1 MRLIVSDFDGTLLL
15 HGEKKLHNITVSEIE
30 KLICD
35 NDVFCVASG
44 RSYSELK
51 RMFGSLSDKIY
62 FISNDGALITYKE
75 KTIYDVPIT
84 NEKVIGFDDEKDVVA
99 HCKYV
104 SFVKSDSERFVRM
117 KKEQYCGHILKI
129 DSLAEI
135 NEPVYKITLYGK
147 REKEVDLNR
156 VYNRSDVCEYVQSGI
171 NKGVA
176 TTELSKILRISEN
189 DIIAIGDGMNDI
201 EMFGVAD
208 KSYVIATAPPK
219 VKKFGTYIVEQF
231 KDAAEMLLKE

>member
-15 HGEKKLHNITVSEIE
+15 HGEKKLHNNTVSAIK

-35 NDVFCVASG
+35 NTFCVASG

-51 RMFGSLSDKIY
+51 RMFGDLSDKIY
-62 FISNDGALITYKE
+62 FIANDGALIMHKE
-75 KTIYDVPIT
+75 KKIYDIPIT
-84 NEKVIGFDDEKDVVA
+84 TEKIINFENEKDVVA
-99 HCKYV
+99 HCKYI

-117 KKEQYCGHILKI
+117 MKKQYCGHILKT

-135 NEPVYKITLYGK
+135 AEPVYKITLYGK
-147 REKEVDLNR
+147 REKAVGLNR
-156 VYNRSDVCEYVQSGI
+156 VYCGSAVCEYVQNGI

-176 TTELSKILRISEN
+176 TTELSKKLKIAGN
-189 DIIAIGDGMNDI
+189 DIIAIGDGINDI

-231 KDAAEMLLKE
+231 KNVAEMLLKE